1 MVYCSFGFI
10 TQTLIRLLMS
20 YDGWA
25 NFIGVFKA
33 WRQNDIRMDE
43 ACICWTWWCKPL
55 SCRTRRPELHPLPH
69 TCVFAPFV
77 RIDFTHGLTIL
88 GFVDPTW
95 PTLQPRAFANS
106 IAVWHKLGLIFWKF
120 DRHSNQVAAP
130 KVWNVGNWTHG
141 ATVLGEHSCAMVPI
155 SNISNFWSCNLVR
168 MALGFPNYG
177 PQLVPQCY
185 RICKSAWL

>member
-1 MVYCSFGFI
+1 
-10 TQTLIRLLMS
+10 MS

-33 WRQNDIRMDE
+33 WHQNDIRMDE

-55 SCRTRRPELHPLPH
+55 SCRTLQPDLHPHPH

-77 RIDFTHGLTIL
+77 RTDFTHGLTKL
-88 GFVDPTW
+88 GFFDPTW

-120 DRHSNQVAAP
+120 ERHSNQVAAP
-130 KVWNVGNWTHG
+130 NVWSVGNWTMAQLCSPSTVAPSVQFPTFQTFG
-141 ATVLGEHSCAMVPI
+141 AATWFEWR
-155 SNISNFWSCNLVR
+155 SNFQNMGPNLCHNAIEFAKAR
-168 MALGFPNYG
+168 GRNLWQAG
-177 PQLVPQCY
+177 
-185 RICKSAWL
+185 